1 MPSPP
6 DSVPRYLPDWPFP
19 PYSFVPGQS
28 IHPRRPG
35 GHAHDE
41 LMSPPAYLDAAS
53 PRDCRPFLRDLDLFN
68 HGYYWEAHEEWEGL
82 WRAADKP
89 ADKALLQ
96 AVIRL
101 AAAGVKVR
109 QGLFENA
116 RSHGQAAVRLLA
128 LVQQHTTAEWHCGL
142 PLRPLADFAA
152 DVAGLTERAR
162 SPAPVQVV
170 FAQVLRLA

>member
-1 MPSPP
+1 M
-6 DSVPRYLPDWPFP
+6 PRYLPDWPLP

-41 LMSPPAYLDAAS
+41 PLSPPARLDAAA
-53 PRDCRPFLRDLDLFN
+53 PRACRPFLRGLDLFN

-82 WRAADKP
+82 WRAAEDP

-96 AVIRL
+96 ALIRL

-109 QGLFENA
+109 QGLFVNV
-116 RSHGQAAVRLLA
+116 RSHGQAALRLLFVVQAQAASGHHAGLA
-128 LVQQHTTAEWHCGL
+128 LA
-142 PLRPLADFAA
+142 PLASFAA
-152 DVAGLTERAR
+152 EVAELKERAA
-162 SPAPVQVV
+162 SPAAVQIV
-170 FAQVLRLA
+170 FAPVLRLVER